1 MLSSQIKGFIPS
13 HSCLK
18 PCIIFTGHNPLKT
31 THSSWDN
38 LSTFTSYFY
47 FSLTCAPGNLNFLAL
62 PVYTHCFPPLGLPEM
77 LVFLPLMPIPTFS
90 MSSCFSR
97 SSSVDGSVLR
107 YPPLLFVPQPELVYL
122 PLTSLKSHLIAFLC
136 AFLMALTI
144 FYPVV
149 KKYALTIFLG
159 CIPWGRIS
167 VQFIFIL
174 PTIPLYISA

>member
-13 HSCLK
+13 HSCSK
-18 PCIIFTGHNPLKT
+18 PCVIFTGHNPFNT
-31 THSSWDN
+31 THSSPDN

-47 FSLTCAPGNLNFLAL
+47 LSLTCAPGNLNFLAL

-77 LVFLPLMPIPTFS
+77 LVFLPLMPIPTCS
-90 MSSCFSR
+90 MSSYRLR

-107 YPPLLFVPQPELVYL
+107 YPSLLVVPPPELVYL
-122 PLTSLKSHLIAFLC
+122 PLNSLKSHLIAFLC

-149 KKYALTIFLG
+149 KEYALPLFLG
-159 CIPWGRIS
+159 CKPLRQDLCTIHLRTSHNSS
-167 VQFIFIL
+167 V
-174 PTIPLYISA
+174 Y